1 MGGAILLPVNP
12 EMRRKNAVI
21 IVIFFNDCQKEEK
34 EGQGIYENPVSPK
47 SKYQKGSG
55 SSPFRKVAIT
65 ERFRAGIRR
74 VKDYATH
81 ILEHRFGNVPA

>member
-1 MGGAILLPVNP
+1 MIVKRKKRKVKVYMKIQYHQNP
-12 EMRRKNAVI
+12 NIK
-21 IVIFFNDCQKEEK
+21 
-34 EGQGIYENPVSPK
+34 
-47 SKYQKGSG
+47 
-55 SSPFRKVAIT
+55 KVAIT